1 MCTIN
6 QFMGNTGYRVYF
18 PSNFIRVINCVSFGN
33 CPFRR
38 IYWTNWNSHNPAIQ
52 RAYFTGYD
60 MESIITTDIRMP
72 NALTLDHK
80 AQKLYWG
87 DARLDKIERAEYDG
101 SNRVVSYLI

>member
-1 MCTIN
+1 
-6 QFMGNTGYRVYF
+6 
-18 PSNFIRVINCVSFGN
+18 
-33 CPFRR
+33 
-38 IYWTNWNSHNPAIQ
+38 
-52 RAYFTGYD
+52 

-101 SNRVVSYLI
+101 SNRVVSQLM

>member
-1 MCTIN
+1 
-6 QFMGNTGYRVYF
+6 
-18 PSNFIRVINCVSFGN
+18 
-33 CPFRR
+33 
-38 IYWTNWNSHNPAIQ
+38 
-52 RAYFTGYD
+52 

-101 SNRVVSYLI
+101 SNRVVSYLIERNFSCFLSTYVDFSLTLKGPVTFIYKFYNMCKG

>member
-1 MCTIN
+1 MKLYN
-6 QFMGNTGYRVYF
+6 SFH
-18 PSNFIRVINCVSFGN
+18 NCL
-33 CPFRR
+33 FRH

-52 RAYFTGYD
+52 RAHFTGYD

-87 DARLDKIERAEYDG
+87 DARLDKIERTDYDG
-101 SNRVVSYLI
+101 SNRVVS